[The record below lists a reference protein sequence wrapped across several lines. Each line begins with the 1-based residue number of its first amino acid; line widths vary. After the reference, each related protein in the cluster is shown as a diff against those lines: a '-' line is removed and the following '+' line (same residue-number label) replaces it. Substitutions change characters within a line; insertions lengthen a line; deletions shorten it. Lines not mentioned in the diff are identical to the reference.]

1 MTIIAAITCLLFYAG
16 EPPAAPT
23 GHQQSSTQSPCEQA
37 LGHYR
42 AKDYTSAVAAAA
54 KAVKQ
59 DANNAACH
67 HIYGLSLAAV
77 GQYPDAED
85 HLKRAIALKPNQ
97 ASFHYDLG
105 FVLYQQKKYDPSVPV
120 LKRAV
125 ELDGENLMARFLLGR
140 TYVSSHRSLLIGN
153 FSELA
158 LEQFTAVAKK
168 NPRFP
173 TVHYYIAQIHSN
185 NGYVEK
191 AIQELKTEIDYQRSN
206 AQARVALG
214 ELLLKNNQIAPALEQ
229 LQQAERY
236 SPNVGLVHYTLAKAY
251 RENGQLEKAIEAAQR
266 SVGLDPLSPDA
277 HYLLG
282 QLYRDNGQADLAQQE
297 LELFQQYRNPK
308 P

>member
-1 MTIIAAITCLLFYAG
+1 MTIISAIASLLFCASNL
-16 EPPAAPT
+16 
-23 GHQQSSTQSPCEQA
+23 QSASVEALYEQA

-42 AKDYTSAVAAAA
+42 AKDYAAAVAAASQ
-54 KAVKQ
+54 AVKQ

-77 GQYPDAED
+77 ERYSEAED

-105 FVLYQQKKYDPSVPV
+105 FVLYQQKKYDPSVPA

-125 ELDGENLMARFLLGR
+125 QLDGENLMARFLLGR

-158 LEQFTAVAKK
+158 LEQFNAVAKK

-191 AIQELKTEIDYQRSN
+191 AMQELKTEIDYYPSN

-214 ELLLKNNQIAPALEQ
+214 ELLLKNGQIGPALEH
-229 LQQAERY
+229 LQQAEKH

-251 RENGQLEKAIEAAQR
+251 RENGQLEKAIETAQR
-266 SVGLDPLSPDA
+266 SVSLDPLNPDA

-282 QLYRDNGQADLAQQE
+282 QLYRDNGQALLAQQE
-297 LELFQQYRNPK
+297 LELFQKYKSAK

>member
-1 MTIIAAITCLLFYAG
+1 MTLISAITSLLFF
-16 EPPAAPT
+16 APSL
-23 GHQQSSTQSPCEQA
+23 QSASVEALYEQA

-42 AKDYTSAVAAAA
+42 AKDYTAAVAAGAQ
-54 KAVKQ
+54 AVKQ
-59 DANNAACH
+59 DANNGNGH

-77 GQYPDAED
+77 GRFSEAED
-85 HLKRAIALKPNQ
+85 HLKRAVALKPSQ

-105 FVLYQQKKYDPSVPV
+105 FVLFQQKKYDPSVPA

-158 LEQFTAVAKK
+158 LEQFNVVVKK

-185 NGYVEK
+185 NGYVDK
-191 AIQELKTEIDYQRSN
+191 ALQELQTEIDYHPAN

-214 ELLLKNNQIAPALEQ
+214 ELMLKNDQIGQALEQ
-229 LQQAERY
+229 LQQAEKHA
-236 SPNVGLVHYTLAKAY
+236 PNVGLVHYTLAKAY
-251 RENGQLEKAIEAAQR
+251 RENGQLEKAIESARR
-266 SVGLDPLSPDA
+266 SASLDPLSPDA

-282 QLYRDNGQADLAQQE
+282 QLYQDKGQSDLAQQE
-297 LELFQQYRNPK
+297 LELFQKYKSAK